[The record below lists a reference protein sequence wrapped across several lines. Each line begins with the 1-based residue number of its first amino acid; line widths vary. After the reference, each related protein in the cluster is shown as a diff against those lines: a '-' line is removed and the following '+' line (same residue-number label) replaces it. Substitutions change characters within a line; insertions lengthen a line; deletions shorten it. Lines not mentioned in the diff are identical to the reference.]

1 MFLRWSLSVC
11 YYVCNEY
18 VANICLKPRPLR
30 WIGWCFRRLETW
42 PKRHCVSERWN
53 VFAAAVFCEPAKHD
67 ARVPTPTSRLFPRS
81 ILFLYHC
88 FFFLKKNSFILW
100 NVWHKF
106 APVSHRSRYSRYK
119 RVPQLPRFLS
129 SFIKSWTRICPNT
142 NDTGDSFQKC
152 CI

>member
-30 WIGWCFRRLETW
+30 WIGWCFRRLENQ
-42 PKRHCVSERWN
+42 N
-53 VFAAAVFCEPAKHD
+53 VTVYLNVEMFSQQPFFANLPSMTRASRRQ
-67 ARVPTPTSRLFPRS
+67 RVDC
-81 ILFLYHC
+81 FLEAFYFFIIV